1 MEIAVISLSI
11 IILLLVIERYL
22 YAKEMNRQ
30 QGDSIKAIMS
40 RNINEYLA
48 AKSVD
53 KPSNHPQPEEDE
65 VPLGELT
72 DEEFDKTIKK
82 SNK

>member
-1 MEIAVISLSI
+1 MEIAIVSLTV
-11 IILLLVIERYL
+11 IILLLVAERFL

-30 QGDSIKAIMS
+30 LGDSIKAIMS

-53 KPSNHPQPEEDE
+53 KVTTEIKSETDE
-65 VPLGELT
+65 VLMSDMSD
-72 DEEFDKTIKK
+72 DEYDETIKK
-82 SNK
+82 MNE